1 MMVFALG
8 VFAALFLGLGWV
20 LQQRIAAHAAV
31 SELLSLRLLVHLA
44 HKPVW
49 WAGIAAMVTGQI
61 LGAVALRFGAVSLV
75 EPLLSTN
82 LLFAFLIATVL
93 ARGRVR
99 WYEVGGAALLSAALG
114 VFIEIGRPKPSTGPL
129 PPAWAVVLTAAV
141 LAAVAAGLITA
152 GKRGSLPAEAVLIAT
167 AAGVLYG
174 FEDAGTR
181 GALLS
186 MHRGGVLGLLD
197 SPWPYLVVTS
207 AIISI
212 SFMQSAFGAAR
223 LDLSL
228 PPTAAAE
235 PVTGVLIG
243 VGLLGGTLAT
253 SPGALAVQ
261 ALCMAAM
268 LAAVVIIGRSHPI
281 SGAPAEHLRAVSER
295 TESDP

>member
-31 SELLSLRLLVHLA
+31 SELLSLRLLLHLA
-44 HKPVW
+44 RKPVW
-49 WAGIAAMVTGQI
+49 WAGISAMVVGQI

-93 ARGRVR
+93 ARSHVR
-99 WYEVGGAALLSAALG
+99 WYELGGAALLSAALG
-114 VFIEIGRPKPSTGPL
+114 VFIEVGRPEPSTGPL
-129 PPAWAVVLTAAV
+129 PAAWTVLLTAGV
-141 LAAVAAGLITA
+141 LAVIATGLVAAGRRSPLAT
-152 GKRGSLPAEAVLIAT
+152 EAVLIAT

-181 GALLS
+181 GASLS
-186 MHRGGVLGLLD
+186 LHRGGLSGLLT
-197 SPWPYLVVTS
+197 SPWPYLVVTA
-207 AIISI
+207 AIVSI
-212 SFMQSAFGAAR
+212 VFMQSAFGAAR

-253 SPGALAVQ
+253 SPVALAVQ
-261 ALCMAAM
+261 ALCLTAM
-268 LAAVVIIGRSHPI
+268 LAAVIIIGRSHPI
-281 SGAPAEHLRAVSER
+281 ASSTTHHLRAVHGHG
-295 TESDP
+295 ESNR